1 VNRLRLLL
9 ALACAALLVLPA
21 TALGIING
29 TADGSAHPYV
39 AFVGQLAAPRQACTG
54 TLVAPTVVVTA
65 AHCASTPGEPMAVIF
80 GENRRAVPPDQWYF
94 GTFQPD
100 PEFCAG
106 CGKGLMG
113 EVANDLAVILL
124 DRPAPGPYATLP
136 TLRAFEKLGGGN
148 WKRMTLVGYGVQSFT
163 PEGIPV
169 SPSGERMRAE
179 AEARGTR
186 WNEFLKL
193 TTSTH
198 AGMGA
203 ACFGDSGGPNL
214 VGDTIM
220 AINSVGEGPCVGNA
234 YSYRLDTREAQ
245 KFLGQYVTVPKG
257 GDDRD
262 HGDLDGD
269 NDD

>member
-1 VNRLRLLL
+1 MNRLRLLL

-29 TADGSAHPYV
+29 TADGGAHPYV
-39 AFVGQLAAPRQACTG
+39 AFVGQLGAPRQACTG

-65 AHCASTPGEPMAVIF
+65 AHCASTPGEPMAVIL
-80 GENRRAVPPDQWYF
+80 GENPRAVPLEQWYF

-113 EVANDLAVILL
+113 EVTHDLAVILL
-124 DRPAPGPYATLP
+124 DRTAPGPYAKLP
-136 TLRAFEKLGGGN
+136 AQRAFEELRGPY
-148 WKRMTLVGYGVQSFT
+148 WKQMTLVGYGVQSFT

-179 AEARGTR
+179 AEAKESR
-186 WNEFLKL
+186 WDEFLRL

-198 AGMGA
+198 RGMGA
-203 ACFGDSGGPNL
+203 ACYGDSGGPNL

-220 AINSVGEGPCVGNA
+220 AINSIGEDLCAGTS
-234 YSYRLDTREAQ
+234 YSYRLDTPEAHE
-245 KFLGQYVTVPKG
+245 FLGQYVTTPGG
-257 GDDRD
+257 GDD
-262 HGDLDGD
+262 D